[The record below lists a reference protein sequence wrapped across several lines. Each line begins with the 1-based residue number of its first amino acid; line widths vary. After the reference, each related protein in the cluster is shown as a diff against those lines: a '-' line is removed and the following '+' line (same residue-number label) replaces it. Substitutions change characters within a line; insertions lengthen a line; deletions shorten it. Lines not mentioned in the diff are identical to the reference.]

1 MTTEEFEKKSEII
14 RKEIFNE
21 SLLKQPSIY
30 SLKRTGHELLEI
42 VKKMESENTEFI
54 PTLQSLKMD
63 LDIYL
68 ADLEGE
74 LQHDYDKNNK
84 RYKGKW
90 SNESRKISGFISRL
104 KTYTS
109 EKEME

>member
-1 MTTEEFEKKSEII
+1 MTLKEFEEKSKII
-14 RKEIFNE
+14 RKEIFDE

-30 SLKRTGHELLEI
+30 SLKRVGNQLLDI
-42 VKKMESENTEFI
+42 VKTMKSENSEMI

-68 ADLEGE
+68 ADLGGE

-90 SNESRKISGFISRL
+90 SNESRKISRFISRL
-104 KTYTS
+104 KTYIL
-109 EKEME
+109 EKEIE

>member
-1 MTTEEFEKKSEII
+1 MTVKEFEEKSKII
-14 RKEIFNE
+14 RKEVFDE

-30 SLKRTGHELLEI
+30 TLKRTGNQLLDI
-42 VKKMESENTEFI
+42 VKTMKSENTEMI

-68 ADLEGE
+68 ADLGGE
-74 LQHDYDKNNK
+74 LQGDYDNNNK

-104 KTYTS
+104 KTYIL
-109 EKEME
+109 EKETE

>member
-1 MTTEEFEKKSEII
+1 MTAKEFEEKSKII
-14 RKEIFNE
+14 RKEVFDE

-30 SLKRTGHELLEI
+30 TLKRTGNQLLDI
-42 VKKMESENTEFI
+42 VKTMKSENTEMI

-68 ADLEGE
+68 ADLGGE

-104 KTYTS
+104 KTYIL
-109 EKEME
+109 EKETE